1 MDQPSSWYLKDEGNQ
16 VSKDPLENEL
26 RYTHKKLRHVHEMLQ
41 IKTTAHLN
49 LMKESSIL
57 QETCAGLRKELHDA
71 RKNIQQQNITILN
84 LQEEKLKYKSAGPN
98 TAVSLEF
105 AMEKIQRFAH
115 FVEAFKEI
123 CDVAPPK

>member
-1 MDQPSSWYLKDEGNQ
+1 MDQPSPWYLKDEGNQ

-98 TAVSLEF
+98 TAVSLENLLWKNSRV
-105 AMEKIQRFAH
+105 ERHYKRLKIAKRNA
-115 FVEAFKEI
+115 
-123 CDVAPPK
+123 